1 VGHELSDLPFS
12 DGLGGTPGHVHSPP
26 AASLNSL
33 CSLPSGRLLTPLRSS
48 SLRPAGLVLHPSFG
62 SSASR
67 RLLLTTLGTL
77 LTRDGEL
84 RLTSVWGATLDT
96 TLLSSPSP
104 TPTPLL
110 LHPSLPFSAKVCQLG
125 TLISTAYLGGH
136 ASPLLPPCPTHPLP
150 LPLPLPP
157 LRLPDGRE
165 AHHVLWLHESTRLDR
180 QSPCVLVVDTE
191 GGLFLYQY
199 VPRRSLDTD

>member
-1 VGHELSDLPFS
+1 MCHVSFPLS
-12 DGLGGTPGHVHSPP
+12 
-26 AASLNSL
+26 AS
-33 CSLPSGRLLTPLRSS
+33 LTPLCSHPSRRLPTLCVLS
-48 SLRPAGLVLHPSFG
+48 SLCPAGLVLHPSFG
-62 SSASR
+62 PSNSR

-136 ASPLLPPCPTHPLP
+136 ASPLLPPSPTHPLP

-165 AHHVLWLHESTRLDR
+165 AHHVLWLYESTRLDR

-199 VPRRSLDTD
+199 VPRT